1 MIHWMIVIVYRNK
14 TLTLSLKRSAR
25 YKQQSDQILFTRS
38 ENLKPEGLYTI
49 YIPIFMVADS
59 VNSRV
64 QKENILRK
72 SGENRNL
79 NGEFRRSNN
88 NKSRKT

>member
-38 ENLKPEGLYTI
+38 KNLKPEGLYTI

>member
-1 MIHWMIVIVYRNK
+1 M
-14 TLTLSLKRSAR
+14 TLSLKRSAR

-38 ENLKPEGLYTI
+38 KNLKPEGLYTI

-72 SGENRNL
+72 SGENRIL

>member
-14 TLTLSLKRSAR
+14 TLTLSIKRSAR
-25 YKQQSDQILFTRS
+25 YKQQSDQVLFTRL

-59 VNSRV
+59 VKSRV

-72 SGENRNL
+72 KWR
-79 NGEFRRSNN
+79 
-88 NKSRKT
+88 KSDFKWRISSIKQ

>member
-38 ENLKPEGLYTI
+38 KNLKPEGLYTI

-59 VNSRV
+59 VKSRV